1 MFYERVI
8 MKIGIVG
15 LGQSGKTTLFNALT
29 GAEIDTHAFSGK
41 AEAHRAIVNVPDE
54 RIELLNEIFQPK
66 KKTPAIIEYIDLG
79 GISAGEQK
87 KSGFSDQFLG
97 QIRLVDAILAV
108 VRSFKSDAI
117 PHPLNSI
124 DPLRDLKDVE
134 AEFVISDLSI
144 VENRMDRLQRQ
155 MKSKKVDADVR
166 EFALL
171 EKCKAFLEEEKP
183 LRHLKLADE
192 EEFTLRGFQFLT
204 QKPLIIVVNI
214 DEGDIQNEAQ
224 VLEPFR
230 DYVKDENSS
239 ALSISAQIE
248 MEIQQLSNEE
258 AEIFQEEL
266 GITESAMGRLIRT
279 SYDLLGLI
287 SYFTVGSDE
296 VRAWTIKENTKAP
309 QAAGTIHT
317 DFERGFIRAEVV
329 HYDDFITRKSLPQC
343 KTDGVMRLEGKEY
356 IVKDGD
362 IINFRFAV

>member
-1 MFYERVI
+1 

-15 LGQSGKTTLFNALT
+15 LGQCGKTTLFNALT
-29 GAEIDTHAFSGK
+29 GAEIDTTAFSGK
-41 AEAHRAIVNVPDE
+41 TEAHRAVVNVPDE
-54 RIELLNEIFQPK
+54 RVELLNDIFEPK
-66 KKTPAIIEYIDLG
+66 KKTPATIEYIDLSG
-79 GISAGEQK
+79 VGSSDSK

-97 QIRLVDAILAV
+97 QIRTVDAILVV
-108 VRSFKSDAI
+108 VRSFKNDAI

-124 DPLRDLKDVE
+124 DPLRDLKNVE
-134 AEFVISDLSI
+134 AEFVISDLGI

-155 MKSKKVDADVR
+155 MKAKKADADAR

-171 EKCKAFLEEEKP
+171 EKCKAFLEDEKP
-183 LRHLKLADE
+183 LRHVEISSD

-204 QKPLIIVVNI
+204 QKPIIVAVNI
-214 DEGDIQNEAQ
+214 DDSDIQNEAE
-224 VLEPFR
+224 VLQPFQGYL
-230 DYVKDENSS
+230 DDATAT
-239 ALSISAQIE
+239 ALTISAQIE
-248 MEIQQLSNEE
+248 MEIQQLSDEE
-258 AEIFQEEL
+258 AEIFQQEL

-287 SYFTVGSDE
+287 SFFTVGSDE
-296 VRAWTIKENTKAP
+296 VRAWTIQENTKAP
-309 QAAGTIHT
+309 QAAGAIHT
-317 DFERGFIRAEVV
+317 DFERGFIRAEIV

>member
-1 MFYERVI
+1 

-29 GAEIDTHAFSGK
+29 GAKIDTNAFTGK
-41 AEAHRAIVNVPDE
+41 AEAHRAVVNVPDE

-97 QIRLVDAILAV
+97 QIRTVDAILVV
-108 VRSFKSDAI
+108 VRSFKNDAI

-124 DPLRDLKDVE
+124 DPRRDLKNVE

-144 VENRMDRLQRQ
+144 IENRMDRLQRQ

-171 EKCKAFLEEEKP
+171 ERCKSFLEEEKP
-183 LRHLKLADE
+183 LRLLELVAD

-204 QKPLIIVVNI
+204 QKPIIVAVNI
-214 DEGDIQNEAQ
+214 DEGDIQNEAE
-224 VLEPFR
+224 VLKPFH
-230 DYVKDENSS
+230 DYINDPHAT

-248 MEIQQLSNEE
+248 MEIQQLSDDE
-258 AEIFQEEL
+258 AALFQEEL

-296 VRAWTIKENTKAP
+296 VRAWTIRHNTKAP
-309 QAAGTIHT
+309 QAAGAIHT
-317 DFERGFIRAEVV
+317 DFERGFIRAEIV
-329 HYDDFITRKSLPQC
+329 HYDDFIIRKSLPQC